1 MLDPTKAGQRW
12 LSYTTPHEGLRDFL
26 ERADEVGELVH
37 AEGVHWDLEMGAL
50 AEAFAHKRSDVRA
63 FLVDEVP
70 GYPKGFRVACG
81 AINSSRRLALALGFP
96 EPKSAMDV
104 VRAYRDRMKTHAPLP
119 PRVVKSGPILENV
132 QRDDE
137 IDLFKFPVPRLHEE
151 DGGRYIGTDDIVV
164 MRDPELNWINAATY
178 RVQIHSKDS
187 TGLWM
192 SPGKQGYQIMQ
203 KYFRMGQPCPVLVSC
218 GHDPLLHLAGSQ
230 DVQFGLSEYDYA
242 GGHRGAPI
250 DVILSEL
257 HGLPMPAHSEIVIEG
272 SIHPGDVEAEGP
284 FGEFTGYYASPQ
296 SKQPVIRVK
305 RVYHRN
311 NPILSIASPM
321 RPPSDYSY
329 ARTIIK
335 SGMIWD
341 DVERA
346 GISGVKGVWAHE
358 CAASRLF
365 NVIAIKQAYA
375 GHSKQAAMVAA
386 TCKSATYFGRFT
398 VVVDEDVDPTDIND
412 AIWAMSTR
420 CDPVKDIDFI
430 RDMWSSPLDPMIPHD
445 HPSNA
450 YLANRCVIDA
460 CRPYGRLKDYP
471 KVARCTP
478 ETLAKVTAKF
488 ADLLNEA

>member
-1 MLDPTKAGQRW
+1 MLDATKAARRW

-70 GYPKGFRVACG
+70 GYAKGFRVACG

-218 GHDPLLHLAGSQ
+218 GHDPLLLLAGGQ
-230 DVQFGLSEYDYA
+230 NIGFGLSEYDYA

-329 ARTIIK
+329 ARTIIN

-346 GISGVKGVWAHE
+346 GVSGIKGVWTHE
-358 CAASRLF
+358 SAATRLF

-375 GHSKQAAMVAA
+375 GHARQAAMLAA
-386 TCKSATYFGRFT
+386 TCKSAAYLGRFT
-398 VVVDEDVDPTDIND
+398 VVVDEDVDPTNLEDV
-412 AIWAMSTR
+412 IWAMSTR

-430 RDMWSSPLDPMIPHD
+430 RDMWSSPLDPVIPHD
-445 HPSNA
+445 HGAKACLSNRA
-450 YLANRCVIDA
+450 VIHA
-460 CRPYGRLKDYP
+460 CRPYERLKDYP
-471 KVARCTP
+471 AVARASAP
-478 ETLAKVTAKF
+478 VLAAVKEKF
-488 ADLLNEA
+488 SKLLAQA

>member
-1 MLDPTKAGQRW
+1 MLDSTQAGQRW
-12 LSYTTPHEGLRDFL
+12 LNYTTPHDGLRDFL

-37 AEGVHWDLEMGAL
+37 AKGVHWDLEMGAL

-63 FLVDEVP
+63 FVVDEIP

-81 AINSSRRLALALGFP
+81 ALNSSRRLALALGFP

-104 VRAYRDRMKTHAPLP
+104 VRAYRDRMKAHALIP

-132 QRDDE
+132 TRDGD

-164 MRDPELNWINAATY
+164 MRDPELNWINAGTY
-178 RVQIHSKDS
+178 RVQIHGKDS

-203 KYFRMGQPCPVLVSC
+203 KYFRMGQSCPVLVSC

-230 DVQFGLSEYDYA
+230 DVQFGQSEYDYA

-250 DVILSEL
+250 EVILSEL
-257 HGLPMPAHSEIVIEG
+257 HGLPMPAHAEIVIEG
-272 SIHPGDVEAEGP
+272 SIHPGDVQAEGP

-296 SKQPVIRVK
+296 SKQPVIRVE
-305 RVYHRN
+305 RVYFRHD
-311 NPILSIASPM
+311 PILSIASPM

-346 GISGVKGVWAHE
+346 GISGVQGVWTHE

-375 GHSKQAAMVAA
+375 GHSKQAGMVAA
-386 TCKSATYFGRFT
+386 SCKSATYFGRFT
-398 VVVDEDVDPTDIND
+398 VVVDDDVDPTDIND
-412 AIWAMSTR
+412 TIWAMSTR

-430 RDMWSSPLDPMIPHD
+430 RDMWSSPLDPVIPHD
-445 HPSNA
+445 PGAKA
-450 YLANRCVIDA
+450 YLSNRTVIDA

-471 KVARCTP
+471 MVARCTP
-478 ETLAKVTAKF
+478 EALAKVTVKF
-488 ADLLNEA
+488 AGLLEKA